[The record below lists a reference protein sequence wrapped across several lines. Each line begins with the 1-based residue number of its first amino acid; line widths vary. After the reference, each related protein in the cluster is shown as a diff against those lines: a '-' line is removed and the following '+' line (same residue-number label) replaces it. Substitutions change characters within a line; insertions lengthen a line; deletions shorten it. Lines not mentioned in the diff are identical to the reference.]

1 MGAGATRHSASAFAT
16 AELISQAV
24 FAGAIHA
31 TLASMKPFWET
42 KTLAEMTETEWESL
56 CDGCGRCCL
65 VVLEDDD
72 EPGAYYETK
81 VACRLFDAQKRR
93 CTDYPN
99 RHARVPDCVKL
110 TPQNAGA
117 LAWLPATCAYRRLA
131 RGEGLA
137 DWHPLISGDPKT
149 VARAG
154 VAVSKSVRNE
164 DDVDIVDIE
173 DWMTR
178 KRR

>member
-1 MGAGATRHSASAFAT
+1 MAA
-16 AELISQAV
+16 
-24 FAGAIHA
+24 
-31 TLASMKPFWET
+31 PFWDT
-42 KTLAEMTETEWESL
+42 KTLAEMTESEWESL

-65 VVLEDDD
+65 VVLEDED
-72 EPGAYYETK
+72 EPGAYYETR
-81 VACRLFDAQKRR
+81 VACKLFDSKKRR
-93 CTDYPN
+93 CTDYKH
-99 RHARVPDCVKL
+99 RHTRVPDCVKL

-117 LAWLPATCAYRRLA
+117 LAWMPDTCAYRRVA

-137 DWHPLISGDPKT
+137 EWHPLISGDPTT

-154 VAVSKSVRNE
+154 VAVSPRVKSER
-164 DDVDIVDIE
+164 DVAADEIE